1 MIAFHHNIFF
11 IDESAVEDERFN
23 AAFESIDVSE
33 SGTHEFVYRS
43 EWMEISGRQVRY
55 LSDTAFANADR
66 SFLWGMEIDTVVTLQ
81 WDAGQRRILYA
92 KEKGYRPE
100 YLRFWVLHTFLPLVF
115 ELERRYRILHVGS
128 VLVEEKPIL
137 FSAFSFGGKSTMTD
151 YFLRQGHPLLSD
163 DSLGIEKREDGYYA
177 IPSYPF
183 HRPYRE
189 VEALGFH
196 TENFAPEPRPLHAV
210 FTLKQAAPDADVRI
224 DELKGIEKFKAFH
237 YSSFIDFDFMK
248 RERFTFFTEMA
259 KAVPVYR
266 VNVPWD
272 LARLPEVYD
281 AIVTKAVSG

>member
-1 MIAFHHNIFF
+1 M
-11 IDESAVEDERFN
+11 
-23 AAFESIDVSE
+23 
-33 SGTHEFVYRS
+33 
-43 EWMEISGRQVRY
+43 SGRTLYY
-55 LSDTAFANADR
+55 LSDEAFENID
-66 SFLWGMEIDTVVTLQ
+66 SCCEWGIEIENVLTLR
-81 WDAGQRRILYA
+81 WDPEERRIYYR
-92 KEKGYRPE
+92 KEKFFTRGR
-100 YLRFWVLHTFLPLVF
+100 LRFWVLHTFLPLVF